1 MKNIILSLI
10 TIFCITSSLF
20 AQKKEKPI
28 KYQKT
33 FYKSQTIEN
42 ADVKITIDD
51 AVATPYGI
59 KFKLSI
65 INKSTDYIIF
75 KPSQCVFKIK
85 GQETKPEEKWL
96 LIKPNDHDY
105 RTIDLKGGQYMQ
117 PEDFTFVL
125 DGLFKV
131 SLDGKGNQVA
141 DFKLPSAENEFKSGG
156 FDVKLDKLK
165 KETARTDA
173 KFVVNY
179 SGDNIG
185 IFLPNKVAMKMPD
198 GKEYANY
205 RSDNDPVI
213 FDKGRIDDFTL
224 AWKDIPIS
232 SGDMQ
237 KTEMTILWRDAFKE
251 IVPVKIPTLALTI
264 LFDKELSY
272 AKGR

>member
-1 MKNIILSLI
+1 MRNVLFVLIAIIGLTTNLS
-10 TIFCITSSLF
+10 
-20 AQKKEKPI
+20 AQKKEKEI
-28 KYQKT
+28 KYKKT

-65 INKSTDYIIF
+65 INKSTDYIVF
-75 KPSQCVFKIK
+75 KPTECVFKIK

-96 LIKPNDHDY
+96 TIKPNGHDY

-117 PEDFTFVL
+117 PGNFNFVL
-125 DGLFKV
+125 DGLYKV
-131 SLDGKGNQVA
+131 SADSKGTTA
-141 DFKLPSAENEFKSGG
+141 PDFKLPPSKNDFMTGG
-156 FDVKLDKLK
+156 FTVTMDKLK
-165 KETARTDA
+165 KETARTDV
-173 KFVVNY
+173 KFLVTY
-179 SGDNIG
+179 SGDNFG
-185 IFLPNKVAMKMPD
+185 IFEPNKVAMKMPD

-205 RSDNDPVI
+205 RSDNDPVL
-213 FDKGRIDDFTL
+213 FDKGRKDDFTV
-224 AWKDIPIS
+224 AWKDIPIA

-237 KTEMTILWRDAFKE
+237 KTEMIILWRDAFKE
-251 IVPVKIPTLALTI
+251 VTPVKIPALDLII